1 MLFGVAGVVTF
12 TLGSVR
18 ASTLTVTTAEPPAV
32 FTAPLVP
39 PSILAS
45 PTPSVAAVA
54 PTLAPTSTSPPSASA
69 PAAKPDDLPAVSPSP
84 TPSLEVPSATP
95 SPTPAAATLPAP
107 CVEGEIQTAVLE
119 ELNLPRTSLC
129 LSDLKVKDASSGED
143 IKWQVATLDATDGH
157 PAKVAL
163 FQDPSGSQSAPLL
176 ADPRPFT
183 LEALSS
189 SGDEV
194 VVAHFTGAETAAVV
208 TAELIAKPPADHDRW
223 VVIWE

>member
-1 MLFGVAGVVTF
+1 MLFGVAGVVAF

-18 ASTLTVTTAEPPAV
+18 ASTLTVTAAEPPAV
-32 FTAPLVP
+32 FTAPLAP

-54 PTLAPTSTSPPSASA
+54 PTPAPTSTSSPSASA

-84 TPSLEVPSATP
+84 TPSSEAPTATP
-95 SPTPAAATLPAP
+95 SPTPAAAMLPAA
-107 CVEGEIQTAVLE
+107 CVEGEIQTAVLK

-129 LSDLKVKDASSGED
+129 LSDLEVQDAASGERLE
-143 IKWQVATLDATDGH
+143 WQVATTEATDGN

-163 FQDPSGSQSAPLL
+163 FHDANGSQSAPLF
-176 ADPRPFT
+176 AEPHPFT
-183 LEALSS
+183 LQATSP